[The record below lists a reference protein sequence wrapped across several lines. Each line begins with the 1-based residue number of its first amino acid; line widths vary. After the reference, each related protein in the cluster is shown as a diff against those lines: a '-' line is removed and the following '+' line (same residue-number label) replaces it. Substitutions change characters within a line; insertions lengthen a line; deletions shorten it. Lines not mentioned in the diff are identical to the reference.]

1 MTGRG
6 IYITDNGPRRR
17 HENRRH
23 FSEEREVTDVKKL
36 LIYRMGSL
44 GDTVVALPVFHML
57 ARVFSNAERRVLTNR
72 PINSDAA
79 AIQAVLGDGGFVDG
93 YFSYPHGTRNF
104 GALNDLR
111 KSIRDWSPDLVIYLN
126 EPRGNLVQF
135 RDIIFLKM
143 CGAHNIIGVPAT
155 AELSK
160 HFPLREHDLW
170 EAEVSRLGRCVADIG
185 MVDLDDAQNWSLNFT
200 SAEEKQAQA
209 AISNW
214 EGRDRFIAFSIGAK
228 IDFKSWGDNRWAD
241 LLAKISSD
249 HPELGLVFLGGP
261 NDGERSQIAAQ
272 GWTGPKLDLCGKLTP
287 RESALVM
294 RGAEV
299 FMGHDSGPMHLAASV
314 GTPSVCVFST
324 HAKPGIWFPCGLQH
338 RILYPGLQW
347 SGGEPLAMREA
358 KGETNIT
365 LIPNSDVEEAFN
377 SLLK

>member
-1 MTGRG
+1 
-6 IYITDNGPRRR
+6 
-17 HENRRH
+17 
-23 FSEEREVTDVKKL
+23 VADVKKL

-57 ARVFSNAERRVLTNR
+57 TREFADAERRVLTNK
-72 PINSDAA
+72 PVNSDAA

-93 YFSYPHGTRNF
+93 YFSYPHGTRDL

-111 KSIRDWSPDLVIYLN
+111 KSIRDWGPDLAIFLN

-135 RDIIFLKM
+135 RDIVFLKL
-143 CGAHNIIGVPAT
+143 CGVHNIIGVPAT
-155 AELSK
+155 AKLSK
-160 HFPLREHDLW
+160 YFSLQEHGLW
-170 EAEVSRLGRCVADIG
+170 EAEASRLARCVADVG
-185 MVDLDDAQNWSLNFT
+185 KVDLDDPKSWSLNFT
-200 SAEEKQAQA
+200 PAEEQQAQA
-209 AISNW
+209 VLAGW
-214 EGRDRFIAFSIGAK
+214 KGRDRFIAFSIGAK
-228 IDFKSWGDNRWAD
+228 IDFKSWGDNRWAE
-241 LLAKISSD
+241 LLAKISSA

-261 NDGERSQIAAQ
+261 NDGERSNQAAN
-272 GWTGPKLDLCGKLTP
+272 GWTGPTLDLCGKLTP

-294 RGAEV
+294 RDADV

-347 SGGEPLAMREA
+347 SGGETLAMRNTT
-358 KGETNIT
+358 GETNIT
-365 LIPNSDVEEAFN
+365 LIPNDDVEEAFN